1 LSIKLSKRVQLIKPS
16 ATLAVTAKALE
27 LQESGQDIIGL
38 GAGEPDFDT
47 PEHIKQAAIN
57 AISQGFTKYTDVGGT
72 KSLKTAI
79 VNKLKTENQLDYN
92 IAEILVSCGAKQSI
106 YNLMQS
112 ILDEND
118 EVIIPAPY
126 WVSYPDMAVLAGAKP
141 VILHTSIE
149 TNFKISANQLEK
161 SITPQ
166 TKLVILNSPSNPTGI
181 AYTKEELI
189 QLATVLIK
197 HPKIIVATDD
207 IYEHILWTTQ
217 PFINILMAYPA
228 LRNQTV
234 IINGVSKSYAMTG
247 WRIGYTAGPQD
258 LIKAMNKI
266 QGQSTSN
273 PCSIAQK
280 AAEAAL
286 NSGTSCIL
294 PMVKQFKQRHD
305 YLLAALNNIP
315 GFTCLAGDG
324 TFYAFPNVQN
334 LLNLIPGVSTDI
346 ELAEKL
352 LTEVGVAVV
361 PGMAFGA
368 PGYLRLSF
376 ATNID
381 VLEDALTRIKLFAA
395 KYIT

>member
-1 LSIKLSKRVQLIKPS
+1 MSIKLSKRVQLIKPS

-286 NSGTSCIL
+286 NSGTSWIL